1 MAYSTSSMTTP
12 IDDEGRCPCHPF
24 VQMSRKSPRTGEWK
38 SMLENC
44 PLCDIDGKSTTS
56 GSVSPPDSVCS
67 SKQLN
72 EEDSKNLETRWNMN
86 GTAVPPPFVE
96 LEVNPSAKT
105 SSSDERPSVPPP
117 PRRLR
122 SRSCNSNS
130 SRNRDNSR
138 VRDSSRVR
146 FQPEKDIQF
155 TNELVRTRAKSVL
168 RTPKYK
174 VCEELMKQQLD
185 ESEKVTTMSMDISLG
200 NVHDDDDDDNDDS
213 LNQDRTKEVV
223 QQLKDRIKEID
234 RAEEEDE
241 LNDLPTSFVHQVHEN
256 DNNEALR
263 AKEQVYTEIRS
274 TERGR
279 DRGRRSYHQVQAAP
293 TIPLDNSNS
302 SRGYSQPQQQRRSF
316 SQQQGD
322 YIPHTSQRSSSQQ
335 QHRGRGRQEQPRE
348 SAFTPKPNMVV
359 RVSPASNDD
368 EVSVLSFLGGS
379 ILSVPPTRR
388 VSALSENSDGLCLP
402 VAEAT
407 NVLTASS
414 ISTMMTNNN
423 EFDPKSGRCVRHPH
437 VRLRKKKL
445 FGRGWKVM
453 MSACP
458 DCCVAELCRIRSAE
472 ANKPK
477 LVIPATNNSVIED
490 RSSANDG
497 NGNYVRGRQGEPSI
511 SMMKRSSSCFT
522 SSLRNSVQSGDGSSL
537 RNSVLSSNCS
547 GYAGDSSKL
556 SMPSSKMATRMP
568 PPPSR
573 RSSSQDVFS
582 RAQSLPPKKD
592 TMSINYDEAT
602 ASLTG
607 SSSLSSNE
615 NDRTKRTY
623 RTSVSALSQVNEE
636 PHQEQREK
644 RGTIHVNRMRWTD
657 PKNGQNGHYTGKVN
671 VRFVPHG
678 YGSMEYDLNPKND
691 MSGLGVSV
699 MIVKEGKWKEG
710 RFRRPRGVSK
720 FSSACS
726 TSSSGSSSLTSQNL
740 RSSSRSRA
748 CSTSRSQQ
756 QPRHRSSSRA
766 AAA

>member
-1 MAYSTSSMTTP
+1 MAYATTASSMTTP

-56 GSVSPPDSVCS
+56 GSVSSPPDSVCS
-67 SKQLN
+67 SKQPN
-72 EEDSKNLETRWNMN
+72 DEGNSKNLETRWNMN
-86 GTAVPPPFVE
+86 GTATPPPFVE
-96 LEVNPSAKT
+96 LEVNPSTKAT
-105 SSSDERPSVPPP
+105 SFNDGRGSVPPP
-117 PRRLR
+117 PRRR

-130 SRNRDNSR
+130 SR

-155 TNELVRTRAKSVL
+155 TTEPVRTRAKSVL

-200 NVHDDDDDDNDDS
+200 NVHDDDDDYDDEYDS
-213 LNQDRTKEVV
+213 LNENRTKEVV
-223 QQLKDRIKEID
+223 QQLKDRIEEID

-241 LNDLPTSFVHQVHEN
+241 VNDLPTSFAHHVHEN
-256 DNNEALR
+256 DNNIQ
-263 AKEQVYTEIRS
+263 QVDKDIRL

-279 DRGRRSYHQVQAAP
+279 DRGRRSYHQVQA
-293 TIPLDNSNS
+293 IPE
-302 SRGYSQPQQQRRSF
+302 YSHPQQ
-316 SQQQGD
+316 
-322 YIPHTSQRSSSQQ
+322 HHRSSSQQ
-335 QHRGRGRQEQPRE
+335 QAPRDYSFSTSKPQTRSSSQRVRQDVESKKQPRD
-348 SAFTPKPNMVV
+348 SSFTPKPNMVV
-359 RVSPASNDD
+359 RVNPTSNND
-368 EVSVLSFLGGS
+368 EVSVLSFQGGS

-388 VSALSENSDGLCLP
+388 VSNLSENSDGLLCLP
-402 VAEAT
+402 VAEASDKI

-414 ISTMMTNNN
+414 IATMMTNNN
-423 EFDPKSGRCVRHPH
+423 EYDPKSGRCVRHPH

-458 DCCVAELCRIRSAE
+458 DCCVAELCRIRAAE
-472 ANKPK
+472 TNKSK
-477 LVIPATNNSVIED
+477 LVIPTAINNCVIVED

-497 NGNYVRGRQGEPSI
+497 NGSNNVRGRQGEPST
-511 SMMKRSSSCFT
+511 SMKRSSSCFT
-522 SSLRNSVQSGDGSSL
+522 SSLRNSVQSSIGNSL
-537 RNSVLSSNCS
+537 RSSDSS
-547 GYAGDSSKL
+547 GYAGDTSNS
-556 SMPSSKMATRMP
+556 SMPSSKMATRMPP

-592 TMSINYDEAT
+592 AMSINYDEAT

-607 SSSLSSNE
+607 SSSVSSTE

-623 RTSVSALSQVNEE
+623 RSSVSTLSQVNEE
-636 PHQEQREK
+636 PQREK

-657 PKNGQNGHYTGKVN
+657 PKNGQNGNYTGKVN
-671 VRFVPHG
+671 DRFVPHG
-678 YGSMEYDLNPKND
+678 YGSMEYDPNPKND

-710 RFRRPRGVSK
+710 RFRRPRGASK
-720 FSSACS
+720 HPSSACS
-726 TSSSGSSSLTSQNL
+726 ISSSGSSSSASQNIRPSSSRD

-748 CSTSRSQQ
+748 RSTSRSQQ